1 MTNNSKLK
9 LKISFALGYFLSL
22 INEYF
27 TFVSVK
33 GMLRFDN
40 SRIVKKSL
48 VMLLNFE
55 KEYRLLLGEEII
67 IFPNMKTSENII
79 EYLECFFEYVKEKVN
94 KNCSSMEEMAFYL
107 GGLISVTEISGPSD
121 FETGRLLEILNIF
134 FNELNADCADFDLE
148 NLIEEFNSY
157 NLEKRRIAREIIL
170 FLIYEEDF
178 VMGNIELISEI
189 ERVIN
194 NSVY

>member
-33 GMLRFDN
+33 GILRFDN

-79 EYLECFFEYVKEKVN
+79 EYFECFFEYVKEKVN
-94 KNCSSMEEMAFYL
+94 INCSSMEEMAFYL